1 MDFKIGV
8 IGLGYVGLPLA
19 VSFSKNY
26 KTIGFDISKKR
37 IDQINKGHDITNE
50 ITSNELQK
58 VISNG
63 FKSTCKLEELEE
75 CNIYIVTVPTPIDEN
90 KNPDLSLLI
99 NATKSISS
107 IIAKG
112 DFVIYESTVYPGATE
127 EICIPILEKNNF
139 KLNKDY
145 FVGYSPERINPGDKE
160 HTFEKIDKVVSG
172 SNEHALDIIS
182 MLYRK
187 VIKAKIHPVSS
198 IKVAEAAKI
207 IENSQRDL
215 NIAFVN
221 ELSQIFNKI
230 DIDTKEVLEAAS
242 TKWNFLNFKPGLV
255 GGHCIGVDPY
265 YLAYKAK
272 QIGYMP
278 EIILAGRKTNES
290 IPNFIY
296 NTIENKVR
304 GKDINSKNVL
314 ILGATFKENCPDI
327 RNSKS
332 QDLYKIFKSKGL
344 SCKMF
349 DPIADKVEMKN
360 LYKEDFIESINIL
373 FDIIIV
379 AVGHDEFLEFKLENI
394 GTEECIIFDVKS
406 IYPISNGYLRL

>member
-1 MDFKIGV
+1 MNYKIGV

-26 KTIGFDISKKR
+26 KTIGFDINKKR
-37 IDQINKGHDITNE
+37 IDQINKGNDITNE
-50 ITSNELQK
+50 ITSIELLK

-63 FKSTCKLEELEE
+63 FKSTSKLEELEE

-90 KNPDLSLLI
+90 KKPDLSLLI
-99 NATKSISS
+99 KATKSISS
-107 IIAKG
+107 ILSKG
-112 DFVIYESTVYPGATE
+112 NFVIYESTVYPGATE
-127 EICIPILEKNNF
+127 EVCIPILEKNDF

-145 FVGYSPERINPGDKE
+145 FVGFSPERINPGDKE

-172 SNEHALDIIS
+172 SNAYALDIIS

-207 IENSQRDL
+207 IENTQRDL

-221 ELSQIFNKI
+221 ELSQIFDKM

-265 YLAYKAK
+265 YLAYKAM
-272 QIGYMP
+272 QIDYIP

-290 IPNFIY
+290 IPKFIY
-296 NTIENKVR
+296 SKIENKLIR
-304 GKDINSKNVL
+304 NNINDKNTL

-344 SCKMF
+344 SCKIF

-360 LYKEDFIESINIL
+360 LYQEDFIES
-373 FDIIIV
+373 FDILYDIIV
-379 AVGHDEFLEFKLENI
+379 IAVGHDQFLKLNLENI

-406 IYPISNGYLRL
+406 IYPSSKGYLRL

>member
-1 MDFKIGV
+1 MNYKIGV

-26 KTIGFDISKKR
+26 KTIGFDINKKR
-37 IDQINKGHDITNE
+37 IDQINNGRDITNE

-63 FKSTCKLEELEE
+63 FKSTSKLEELEE
-75 CNIYIVTVPTPIDEN
+75 CNIYIVTVPTPIDE
-90 KNPDLSLLI
+90 KKKPDLSLLI
-99 NATKSISS
+99 KATRSISS
-107 IIAKG
+107 ILSKG
-112 DFVIYESTVYPGATE
+112 NLVIYESTVYPGATE
-127 EICIPILEKNNF
+127 EVCIPILEKNDF

-145 FVGYSPERINPGDKE
+145 FVGFSPERINPGDKE

-172 SNEHALDIIS
+172 SNAYALDIIS

-207 IENSQRDL
+207 IENTQRDL

-221 ELSQIFNKI
+221 ELSQIFDKM

-265 YLAYKAK
+265 YLAYKAM
-272 QIGYMP
+272 QIDYIP

-290 IPNFIY
+290 IPKFIY
-296 NTIENKVR
+296 SKIKNKLIRNNINAKNT
-304 GKDINSKNVL
+304 L

-344 SCKMF
+344 SCKIF

-360 LYKEDFIESINIL
+360 LYQEDFIES
-373 FDIIIV
+373 FDILYDIIV
-379 AVGHDEFLEFKLENI
+379 IAVGHDQFLKLNLENI
-394 GTEECIIFDVKS
+394 GNEECIIFDVKS
-406 IYPISNGYLRL
+406 IYPSSKGYLRL

>member
-1 MDFKIGV
+1 MNYKIGV

-26 KTIGFDISKKR
+26 KTIGFDINKKR
-37 IDQINKGHDITNE
+37 IDQINKGNDITNE
-50 ITSNELQK
+50 ITSIELLK

-63 FKSTCKLEELEE
+63 FKSTSKLEELEE

-90 KNPDLSLLI
+90 KKPDMSLLI
-99 NATKSISS
+99 KATKSISS
-107 IIAKG
+107 ILSKG
-112 DFVIYESTVYPGATE
+112 NFVIYESTVYPGATE
-127 EICIPILEKNNF
+127 EVCIPILEKNDF

-145 FVGYSPERINPGDKE
+145 FVGFSPERINPGDKE

-172 SNEHALDIIS
+172 SNAYALDIIS

-207 IENSQRDL
+207 IENTQRDL

-221 ELSQIFNKI
+221 ELSQIFDKM

-265 YLAYKAK
+265 YLAYKAM
-272 QIGYMP
+272 QIDYIP

-290 IPNFIY
+290 IPKFIY
-296 NTIENKVR
+296 SKIENKLIR
-304 GKDINSKNVL
+304 NNINAKNTL

-344 SCKMF
+344 SCKIF

-360 LYKEDFIESINIL
+360 LYQEDFIES
-373 FDIIIV
+373 FDILYDIIV
-379 AVGHDEFLEFKLENI
+379 IAVGHDQFLKLNLENI
-394 GTEECIIFDVKS
+394 GNEECIIFDVKS
-406 IYPISNGYLRL
+406 IYPSSKGYLRL

>member
-1 MDFKIGV
+1 MNYKIGV

-26 KTIGFDISKKR
+26 KTIGFDINKKR
-37 IDQINKGHDITNE
+37 IDQINKGNDITNE
-50 ITSNELQK
+50 ITSIELLK

-63 FKSTCKLEELEE
+63 FKSTSKLEELEE

-90 KNPDLSLLI
+90 KKPDLSLLI
-99 NATKSISS
+99 KATKSISS
-107 IIAKG
+107 ILSKG
-112 DFVIYESTVYPGATE
+112 NFVIYESTVYPGATE
-127 EICIPILEKNNF
+127 EVCIPILEKNDF

-145 FVGYSPERINPGDKE
+145 FVGFSPERINPGDKE

-172 SNEHALDIIS
+172 SNAYALDIIS

-207 IENSQRDL
+207 IENTQRDL

-221 ELSQIFNKI
+221 ELSQIFDKM

-265 YLAYKAK
+265 YLAYKAM
-272 QIGYMP
+272 QIDYIP

-290 IPNFIY
+290 IPKFIY
-296 NTIENKVR
+296 SKIENKLIR
-304 GKDINSKNVL
+304 NNINAKNTL

-344 SCKMF
+344 SCKIF

-360 LYKEDFIESINIL
+360 LYQEDFIES
-373 FDIIIV
+373 FDILYDIIV
-379 AVGHDEFLEFKLENI
+379 IAVGHDQFLKLNLENI

-406 IYPISNGYLRL
+406 IYPSSKGYLRL

>member
-1 MDFKIGV
+1 MNYKIGV

-26 KTIGFDISKKR
+26 KTIGFDINKKR
-37 IDQINKGHDITNE
+37 IDQINKGNDITNE
-50 ITSNELQK
+50 ITSIELLK

-63 FKSTCKLEELEE
+63 FKSTSKLEELEE

-90 KNPDLSLLI
+90 KKPDLSLLI
-99 NATKSISS
+99 KATKSISS
-107 IIAKG
+107 ILSKG
-112 DFVIYESTVYPGATE
+112 NLVIYESTVYPGATE
-127 EICIPILEKNNF
+127 EVCIPILEKNDF

-145 FVGYSPERINPGDKE
+145 FVGFSPERINPGDKE

-172 SNEHALDIIS
+172 SNAYALDIIS

-207 IENSQRDL
+207 IENTQRDL

-221 ELSQIFNKI
+221 ELSQIFDKM

-265 YLAYKAK
+265 YLAYKAM
-272 QIGYMP
+272 QIDYIP

-290 IPNFIY
+290 IPKFIY
-296 NTIENKVR
+296 SKIENKLIR
-304 GKDINSKNVL
+304 NNINAKNTL

-344 SCKMF
+344 SCKIF

-360 LYKEDFIESINIL
+360 LYQEDFIES
-373 FDIIIV
+373 FDILYDIIV
-379 AVGHDEFLEFKLENI
+379 IAVGHDQFLKLNLENI

-406 IYPISNGYLRL
+406 IYQSSKGYLRL

>member
-1 MDFKIGV
+1 MNYKIGV

-26 KTIGFDISKKR
+26 KTIGFDINKKR
-37 IDQINKGHDITNE
+37 IDQINKGNDITNE
-50 ITSNELQK
+50 ITSIELLK

-63 FKSTCKLEELEE
+63 FKSTSKLEELEE

-90 KNPDLSLLI
+90 KKPDLSLLI
-99 NATKSISS
+99 KATKSISS
-107 IIAKG
+107 ILSKG
-112 DFVIYESTVYPGATE
+112 NFVIYESTVYPGATE
-127 EICIPILEKNNF
+127 EVCIPILEKNDF

-145 FVGYSPERINPGDKE
+145 FVGFSPERINPGDKE

-172 SNEHALDIIS
+172 SNAYALDIIS

-207 IENSQRDL
+207 IENTQRDL

-221 ELSQIFNKI
+221 ELSQIFDKM

-265 YLAYKAK
+265 YLAYKAM
-272 QIGYMP
+272 QIDYIP

-290 IPNFIY
+290 IPKFIY
-296 NTIENKVR
+296 SKIENKLIR
-304 GKDINSKNVL
+304 NNINAKSTL

-344 SCKMF
+344 SCKIF

-360 LYKEDFIESINIL
+360 LYQEDFIES
-373 FDIIIV
+373 FDILYDIIV
-379 AVGHDEFLEFKLENI
+379 IAVGHDQFLKLNLENI
-394 GTEECIIFDVKS
+394 GSEECIIFDVKS
-406 IYPISNGYLRL
+406 IYPSSKGYLRL

>member
-1 MDFKIGV
+1 MNYKIGV

-26 KTIGFDISKKR
+26 KTIGFDINKKR
-37 IDQINKGHDITNE
+37 IDQINKGNDITNE
-50 ITSNELQK
+50 ITSIELLK

-63 FKSTCKLEELEE
+63 FKSTSKLEELEE
-75 CNIYIVTVPTPIDEN
+75 CNIYIVTVPTPINEN
-90 KNPDLSLLI
+90 KKPDLSLLI
-99 NATKSISS
+99 KATKSISS
-107 IIAKG
+107 ILSKG
-112 DFVIYESTVYPGATE
+112 NFVIYESTVYPGATE
-127 EICIPILEKNNF
+127 EVCIPILEKNDF

-145 FVGYSPERINPGDKE
+145 FVGFSPERINPGDKE

-172 SNEHALDIIS
+172 SNAYALDIIS

-207 IENSQRDL
+207 IENTQRDL

-221 ELSQIFNKI
+221 ELSQIFDKM
-230 DIDTKEVLEAAS
+230 DIDTKEVLEAS

-265 YLAYKAK
+265 YLAYKAM
-272 QIGYMP
+272 QIDYIP

-290 IPNFIY
+290 IPKFIY
-296 NTIENKVR
+296 SKIENKLIR
-304 GKDINSKNVL
+304 NNINAKNTL

-332 QDLYKIFKSKGL
+332 QDLYKIFKSKGF
-344 SCKMF
+344 SCKIF

-360 LYKEDFIESINIL
+360 LYQEDFIES
-373 FDIIIV
+373 FDILYDIIV
-379 AVGHDEFLEFKLENI
+379 IAVGHDQFLKLNLENI
-394 GTEECIIFDVKS
+394 GNEECIIFDVKS
-406 IYPISNGYLRL
+406 IYPSSKGYLRL

>member
-1 MDFKIGV
+1 MNYKIGV

-26 KTIGFDISKKR
+26 KTIGFDINKKR
-37 IDQINKGHDITNE
+37 IDQINKGNDITNE
-50 ITSNELQK
+50 ITSIELLK

-63 FKSTCKLEELEE
+63 FKSTSKLDELEE

-90 KNPDLSLLI
+90 KKPDLSLLI
-99 NATKSISS
+99 KATKSISS
-107 IIAKG
+107 ILSKG
-112 DFVIYESTVYPGATE
+112 NFVIYESTVYPGATE
-127 EICIPILEKNNF
+127 EVCIPILEKNDF

-145 FVGYSPERINPGDKE
+145 FVGFSPERINPGDKE

-172 SNEHALDIIS
+172 SNAYALDIIS

-207 IENSQRDL
+207 IENTQRDL

-221 ELSQIFNKI
+221 ELSQIFDKM

-242 TKWNFLNFKPGLV
+242 TKWNFLNFNPGLV

-265 YLAYKAK
+265 YLAYKAM
-272 QIGYMP
+272 QIDYIP

-290 IPNFIY
+290 IPKFIY
-296 NTIENKVR
+296 SKIKNKLIRNNINAKNT
-304 GKDINSKNVL
+304 L

-344 SCKMF
+344 SCKIF

-360 LYKEDFIESINIL
+360 LYQEDFIES
-373 FDIIIV
+373 FDILYDIIV
-379 AVGHDEFLEFKLENI
+379 IAVGHDQFLKLNLENI

-406 IYPISNGYLRL
+406 IYPSSKGYLRL

>member
-1 MDFKIGV
+1 MNYKIGV

-26 KTIGFDISKKR
+26 KTIGFDINKKR
-37 IDQINKGHDITNE
+37 IDQINKGNDITNE
-50 ITSNELQK
+50 ITSIELLK

-63 FKSTCKLEELEE
+63 FKSTSKLEELEE

-90 KNPDLSLLI
+90 KKPDLSLLI
-99 NATKSISS
+99 KATKSISS
-107 IIAKG
+107 ILSKG
-112 DFVIYESTVYPGATE
+112 NFVIYESTVYPGATE
-127 EICIPILEKNNF
+127 EVCIPILEKNDF

-145 FVGYSPERINPGDKE
+145 FVGFSPERINPGDKE

-172 SNEHALDIIS
+172 SNAYALDIIS

-207 IENSQRDL
+207 IENTQRDL

-221 ELSQIFNKI
+221 ELSQIFDKM

-265 YLAYKAK
+265 YLAYKAM
-272 QIGYMP
+272 QIDYIP

-290 IPNFIY
+290 IPKFIY
-296 NTIENKVR
+296 NKIENKLIR
-304 GKDINSKNVL
+304 NNINAKSTL

-344 SCKMF
+344 SCKIF

-360 LYKEDFIESINIL
+360 LYQEDFIES
-373 FDIIIV
+373 FDILYDIIV
-379 AVGHDEFLEFKLENI
+379 IAVGHDQFLKLNLENI
-394 GTEECIIFDVKS
+394 GNEECIIFDVKS
-406 IYPISNGYLRL
+406 IYPSSKGYLRL

>member
-1 MDFKIGV
+1 MNYKIGV

-26 KTIGFDISKKR
+26 KTIGFDINKKR
-37 IDQINKGHDITNE
+37 IDQINKGNDITNE
-50 ITSNELQK
+50 ITSIELLK

-63 FKSTCKLEELEE
+63 FKSTSKLEELEE

-90 KNPDLSLLI
+90 KKPDLSLLI
-99 NATKSISS
+99 KATKSISS
-107 IIAKG
+107 ILSKG
-112 DFVIYESTVYPGATE
+112 NFVIYESTVYPGATE
-127 EICIPILEKNNF
+127 EVCIPILEKNDF

-145 FVGYSPERINPGDKE
+145 FVGFSPERINPGDKE

-172 SNEHALDIIS
+172 SNAYALDIIS

-207 IENSQRDL
+207 IENTQRDL

-221 ELSQIFNKI
+221 ELSQIFDKM

-265 YLAYKAK
+265 YLAYKAM
-272 QIGYMP
+272 QIDYIP

-290 IPNFIY
+290 IPKFIY
-296 NTIENKVR
+296 SKIENKLIR
-304 GKDINSKNVL
+304 NNINDKNTL

-344 SCKMF
+344 SCKIF

-360 LYKEDFIESINIL
+360 LYQEDFIES
-373 FDIIIV
+373 FDILYDIIV
-379 AVGHDEFLEFKLENI
+379 IAVGHDQFLKLNLENI

-406 IYPISNGYLRL
+406 IYQSSKGYLRL